1 MFQPLDLHFR
11 ISCSGG
17 SVRFICQTPAAVASR
32 ALHSRLSLLLVISLL
47 TAIASNSCGG
57 LVSSSSAP
65 PPVIITLSPASAQPF
80 AGTTVSFTA
89 SVQNGGSSAV
99 NWQVNAIQSGN
110 TTVGTISDAGIFTAP
125 DIVPNPPTVTV
136 TAVLKSDPTKSASSS
151 VTIQSQSSIHG
162 PLSLSPVLSS
172 VTTSQSLQLQV
183 TTSGVNNN
191 QVNWAVDGFA
201 SGNLITGTI
210 TATGLYSPP
219 STAGSHL
226 ILATL
231 KLNVNSIGSA
241 RVEVTDFAGT
251 LTWRND
257 NSRSGQN
264 TKELALAPST
274 VNSSTFG
281 KLFSCTLDAYP
292 YAQPLYVP
300 NLDIPGTGMRN
311 VIIVATAKDTVFAFD
326 ADAIPC
332 SQLWRTSLIPA
343 GQEAVPTPNFDIPT
357 DDIAPFIG
365 ITGTPVIDAT
375 SGTIYV
381 AAETRTPSLN
391 AVYDQR
397 LYALD
402 LATGQPK
409 IQPAGIEF
417 LSDSSQIFNLLL
429 ENQRAALLLD
439 NGHVYI
445 AFGSHHGLGNYHGW
459 LFSYDAS
466 TLQQNSVFNV
476 TPKSLH
482 GGIWQSGG
490 GPSADSNH
498 NVYVATGN
506 GPFDVNLGSNDYG
519 DSFLRLNTAGAL
531 SVVDYFS
538 PCDQQTLA
546 ATNQEIGSSALVLL
560 PDSAG
565 SSSQPHLL
573 VGGGKNAS
581 LYMVNRDNLGGY
593 RFPCPDSPDRAQFVP
608 VGDSAI
614 LSTPLFWNN
623 FIYIAAGN
631 GRLKAFPMSGGVLKS
646 VPVASQSSETLGPQG
661 ATPVLSSNQANNAII
676 WLIDSSGAHV
686 TPNAPA
692 ILRAFDAS
700 DLSNEIYNSGMLA
713 SRDAAGPPV
722 RFTVPTVANGK
733 VYIGTQGELD
743 VYGLLR

>member
-1 MFQPLDLHFR
+1 
-11 ISCSGG
+11 
-17 SVRFICQTPAAVASR
+17 
-32 ALHSRLSLLLVISLL
+32 
-47 TAIASNSCGG
+47 
-57 LVSSSSAP
+57 
-65 PPVIITLSPASAQPF
+65 
-80 AGTTVSFTA
+80 
-89 SVQNGGSSAV
+89 
-99 NWQVNAIQSGN
+99 
-110 TTVGTISDAGIFTAP
+110 
-125 DIVPNPPTVTV
+125 
-136 TAVLKSDPTKSASSS
+136 
-151 VTIQSQSSIHG
+151 
-162 PLSLSPVLSS
+162 
-172 VTTSQSLQLQV
+172 
-183 TTSGVNNN
+183 
-191 QVNWAVDGFA
+191 
-201 SGNLITGTI
+201 
-210 TATGLYSPP
+210 
-219 STAGSHL
+219 
-226 ILATL
+226 
-231 KLNVNSIGSA
+231 
-241 RVEVTDFAGT
+241 
-251 LTWRND
+251 
-257 NSRSGQN
+257 
-264 TKELALAPST
+264 LALAPST
-274 VNSSTFG
+274 VNSATFG
-281 KLFSCTLDAYP
+281 KLFSCALDAYP

-300 NLDIPGTGMRN
+300 NLNIPGAGMRN
-311 VIIVATAKDTVFAFD
+311 VIVVATAKDTVFAFD
-326 ADAIPC
+326 ADANPC
-332 SQLWRTSLIPA
+332 IQLWRTSLIPA

-381 AAETRTPSLN
+381 VAETRTPLIN
-391 AVYDQR
+391 AVYDER

-417 LSDSSQIFNLLL
+417 LSDSSQIFSLLL

-476 TPKSLH
+476 TPNSLH

-498 NVYVATGN
+498 NVYVTTGN

-531 SVVDYFS
+531 SVADYFS
-538 PCDQQTLA
+538 PCDQQTLS
-546 ATNQEIGSSALVLL
+546 ATNQEIGSSAPVLL

-565 SSSQPHLL
+565 SSSQPHLMM
-573 VGGGKNAS
+573 GGGKNGS
-581 LYMVNRDNLGGY
+581 LYGLNRDNLGGY
-593 RFPCPDSPDRAQFVP
+593 SFPCPDSPDRAQVVP
-608 VGDSAI
+608 VGDASI

-623 FIYIAAGN
+623 LVYIAAGN
-631 GRLKAFPMSGGVLKS
+631 GRLKAFPLTGGVLES
-646 VPVASQSSETLGPQG
+646 VPVASQSPETLGPQG

-692 ILRAFDAS
+692 VLRAFDAS
-700 DLSNEIYNSGMLA
+700 NLSNEIYNSGLFA
-713 SRDAAGPPV
+713 SRDAAGPAV

-733 VYIGTQGELD
+733 VYMGTQGELD

>member
-1 MFQPLDLHFR
+1 MPPRTFR
-11 ISCSGG
+11 AGISFLL
-17 SVRFICQTPAAVASR
+17 VP
-32 ALHSRLSLLLVISLL
+32 SLLVAL
-47 TAIASNSCGG
+47 ASNSCGG
-57 LVSSSSAP
+57 LVSSSAP
-65 PPVIITLSPASAQPF
+65 APVIVTVSPASAQPF
-80 AGTTVSFTA
+80 AGTTVSFSA
-89 SVQNGGSSAV
+89 NVQNAGSSAV
-99 NWQVNAIQSGN
+99 SWQVNTIQGGDP
-110 TTVGTISDAGIFTAP
+110 TIGTISNSGIFTAP
-125 DIVPNPPTVTV
+125 DLVPSPPTVTV
-136 TAVLKSDPTKSASSS
+136 TAVLQTDPTKSASSS

-162 PLSLSPVLSS
+162 PLSVSPGLSS

-183 TTSGVNNN
+183 TTAGVKND

-201 SGNLITGTI
+201 NGNLITGTI

-219 STAGSHL
+219 STAGSHV

-231 KLNVNSIGSA
+231 KMNVNSIGSA
-241 RVEVTDFAGT
+241 RVEVTDFPGT

-257 NSRSGQN
+257 NLRTGQN
-264 TKELALAPST
+264 TKELVLAPST

-281 KLFSCTLDAYP
+281 KLFSCALDAYP

-300 NLDIPGTGMRN
+300 NLDLPGTGMRN
-311 VIIVATAKDTVFAFD
+311 VIVVATAKDTVFAFD
-326 ADAIPC
+326 ADANPC
-332 SQLWRTSLIPA
+332 VQLWKTSLIPP

-365 ITGTPVIDAT
+365 ITGTPVIDAS
-375 SGTIYV
+375 SGTVYV
-381 AAETRTPSLN
+381 VAESRTPSIH
-391 AVYDQR
+391 AVYDER

-445 AFGSHHGLGNYHGW
+445 AFASHHGLGNYHGW

-498 NVYVATGN
+498 NVYVTTGN
-506 GPFDVNLGSNDYG
+506 GPFDVNLGSTDYG

-531 SVVDYFS
+531 SVADYFS
-538 PCDQQTLA
+538 PCDQQTLS
-546 ATNQEIGSSALVLL
+546 ATNQEIGSSAPVLL

-565 SSSQPHLL
+565 SASQPHLMM
-573 VGGGKNAS
+573 GGGKNGS
-581 LYMVNRDNLGGY
+581 LYVLNRDNLGGY
-593 RFPCPDSPDRAQFVP
+593 AYPCPDSPDRVQVVP
-608 VGDSAI
+608 VGDASI

-623 FIYIAAGN
+623 LVYIAAGS
-631 GRLKAFPMSGGVLKS
+631 GKLKAFPMTGGILKS
-646 VPVASQSSETLGPQG
+646 VPLPSQSSEILGPQG
-661 ATPVLSSNQANNAII
+661 ATPVLSSNQASNAII
-676 WLIDSSGAHV
+676 WLIDSSGAHI
-686 TPNAPA
+686 TPNTPA
-692 ILRAFDAS
+692 VLRAFDAS
-700 DLSNEIYNSGMLA
+700 NLSNEIYNSGMLA
-713 SRDAAGPPV
+713 SRDAAGLAV

-733 VYIGTQGELD
+733 VYVGTQGELD
-743 VYGLLR
+743 VYGLLH

>member
-17 SVRFICQTPAAVASR
+17 SVRFICQTSAAVAPR
-32 ALHSRLSLLLVISLL
+32 ALHSGLSFMLVVSLLV
-47 TAIASNSCGG
+47 AIASNSCGG

-65 PPVIITLSPASAQPF
+65 PVVITLSPASAQPF
-80 AGTTVSFTA
+80 AGTTVAFTA
-89 SVQNGGSSAV
+89 TVQNAGSSAV

-110 TTVGTISDAGIFTAP
+110 PTVGTISDSGVFTAP

-162 PLSLSPVLSS
+162 PLSLSPGLSS
-172 VTTSQSLQLQV
+172 VTTSQSLQMQV
-183 TTSGVNNN
+183 TTTGVNNN
-191 QVNWAVDGFA
+191 QVDWAVDGFA

-241 RVEVTDFAGT
+241 RVEVTDIAGT

-257 NSRSGQN
+257 NLRSGQN
-264 TKELALAPST
+264 TRELALAPST

-281 KLFSCTLDAYP
+281 KLFSCALDAYP

-300 NLDIPGTGMRN
+300 NLHIPGAGMRN
-311 VIIVATAKDTVFAFD
+311 VIVVATAKDTVFAFD

-332 SQLWRTSLIPA
+332 VQLWRTSLIPA

-381 AAETRTPSLN
+381 VAETRTPSLN

-409 IQPAGIEF
+409 IEPAGIEF

-466 TLQQNSVFNV
+466 TLQQSSVFNV
-476 TPKSLH
+476 TPMSLY

-498 NVYVATGN
+498 NVYVTTGN

-519 DSFLRLNTAGAL
+519 DSFLRLNTAGGF
-531 SVVDYFS
+531 SVADYFS
-538 PCDQQTLA
+538 PCDQQTLSA
-546 ATNQEIGSSALVLL
+546 ANQEIGSSAPVLL

-565 SSSQPHLL
+565 SSSQPHLM
-573 VGGGKNAS
+573 VGGGKNGS
-581 LYMVNRDNLGGY
+581 LYVLNRDNLGGY
-593 RFPCPDSPDRAQFVP
+593 SFPCPDSPGRAQVVP
-608 VGDSAI
+608 AGDAAI
-614 LSTPLFWNN
+614 FSTPLFWNN
-623 FIYIAAGN
+623 LIYIAAGN
-631 GRLKAFPMSGGVLKS
+631 GRLKAFPMSGGVLTS
-646 VPVASQSSETLGPQG
+646 VPVVSQSPEIPGPQG
-661 ATPVLSSNQANNAII
+661 ATPVLSSAQANNAII

-700 DLSNEIYNSGMLA
+700 NLSNEIYNSGMLA
-713 SRDAAGPPV
+713 SRDAAGPAV